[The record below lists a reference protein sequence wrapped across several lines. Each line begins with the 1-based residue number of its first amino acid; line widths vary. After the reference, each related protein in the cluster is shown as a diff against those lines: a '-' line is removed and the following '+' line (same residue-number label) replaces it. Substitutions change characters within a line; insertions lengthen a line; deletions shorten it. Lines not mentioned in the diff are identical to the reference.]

1 MEDRGQHL
9 AVDVEALYRKYGPM
23 VMRRCKRLLQDEER
37 AMDAMQDTFVRV
49 LRHADRLNDRAPS
62 SLLYCI
68 ATNVCLNILRSDR
81 RHPKISGD
89 EILLN
94 VASAEDVEEKAV
106 TRHFLEGIFRRERS
120 STRVMAVLHYVDKMT
135 LEEVAEHV
143 GLSVSGVRKRLAALK
158 TRTRALEEV
167 RS

>member
-1 MEDRGQHL
+1 L

-23 VMRRCKRLLQDEER
+23 VLRRCKRLLADEEK
-37 AMDAMQDTFVRV
+37 ALDAMQDTFVRV
-49 LRHADRLNDRAPS
+49 LRHSDRLNDRAPS

-81 RHPKISGD
+81 RHPKVSGD

-106 TRHFLEGIFRRERS
+106 TRHLLEGIFQRERS

-135 LEEVAEHV
+135 LEEVASHV

-158 TRTRALEEV
+158 TRTQALEEV

>member
-1 MEDRGQHL
+1 L
-9 AVDVEALYRKYGPM
+9 AVDVESLYRKYGPM
-23 VMRRCKRLLQDEER
+23 VLRRCRRLLGDEEK
-37 AMDAMQDTFVRV
+37 ALDAMQDTFVRV
-49 LRHADRLNDRAPS
+49 LRHSDRLNDRAPS

-81 RHPKISGD
+81 RHPKVSGD

-106 TRHFLEGIFRRERS
+106 TRHLLEGIFRRERS

-135 LEEVAEHV
+135 LEEVASHV
-143 GLSVSGVRKRLAALK
+143 GLSVSGVRKRLAALR
-158 TRTRALEEV
+158 TRTQALEEV

>member
-1 MEDRGQHL
+1 
-9 AVDVEALYRKYGPM
+9 M
-23 VMRRCKRLLQDEER
+23 VLRRCKRLLGDEEK
-37 AMDAMQDTFVRV
+37 ALDAMQDTFVRV
-49 LRHADRLNDRAPS
+49 LRHSDRLNDRAPS

-81 RHPKISGD
+81 RHPKVSGD

-106 TRHFLEGIFRRERS
+106 TRHLLEGIFRRERS

-135 LEEVAEHV
+135 LEEVASHV

-158 TRTRALEEV
+158 TRTQALEEV
-167 RS
+167 RT

>member
-1 MEDRGQHL
+1 M

-23 VMRRCKRLLQDEER
+23 VLRRCKRLLADEEK
-37 AMDAMQDTFVRV
+37 ALDAMQDTFVRV
-49 LRHADRLNDRAPS
+49 LRHSDRLNDRAPS

-81 RHPKISGD
+81 RHPKVSGD

-106 TRHFLEGIFRRERS
+106 TRHLLEGIFRRERS

-135 LEEVAEHV
+135 LEEVASHV

-158 TRTRALEEV
+158 TRTQALEEV

>member
-1 MEDRGQHL
+1 M

-23 VMRRCKRLLQDEER
+23 VLRRCRRLLGDEER
-37 AMDAMQDTFVRV
+37 ALDAMQDTFVRV
-49 LRHADRLNDRAPS
+49 LRHSGRLNDRAPS

-106 TRHFLEGIFRRERS
+106 TRHLLDGIFQRERA
-120 STRVMAVLHYVDKMT
+120 STKTMAVLHYVDKMT
-135 LEEVAEHV
+135 LEEVASHV

-158 TRTRALEEV
+158 ARTQTLQEAQI
-167 RS
+167 